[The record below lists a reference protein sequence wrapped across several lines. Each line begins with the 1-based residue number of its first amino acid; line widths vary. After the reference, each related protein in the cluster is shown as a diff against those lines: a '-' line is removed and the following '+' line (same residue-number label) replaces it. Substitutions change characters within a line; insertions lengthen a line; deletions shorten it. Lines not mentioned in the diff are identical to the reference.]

1 MSDEQHKARLKHA
14 AEVLGWLA
22 EGKTLQGRRPVVGAD
37 WEDLPPDEEEN
48 WNEPG
53 AVGAILA
60 ELWEYRVK
68 PEPVAKELF
77 VLRDPFGD
85 PVIDLRHTGFV
96 IGDKVRVTK
105 IED

>member
-22 EGKTLQGRRPVVGAD
+22 KGKELEWKDDDRWAPVT
-37 WEDLPPDEEEN
+37 
-48 WNEPG
+48 PG
-53 AVGAILA
+53 LSPTARVDYIIRTG
-60 ELWEYRVK
+60 EVYRIK
-68 PEPVAKELF
+68 PEPVVKELF

>member
-22 EGKTLQGRRPVVGAD
+22 EGKKIQWHDAGVLWRDSEAPGDSVV
-37 WEDLPPDEEEN
+37 EM
-48 WNEPG
+48 
-53 AVGAILA
+53 ILDCG
-60 ELWEYRVK
+60 WTYRTK

-77 VLRDPFGD
+77 VLRDPFGN